1 MPSANE
7 VMTEAGHIRFVLDGA
22 VHDVAAVDPN
32 TTLLSY
38 LRDDLGR
45 RGTKEGCAEGD
56 CGACTV
62 VVTELSAAGHLH
74 YRPIN
79 ACIALLASVD
89 AREVLTVESL
99 SRRNEALHPAQEA
112 MVRHHGSQCG
122 FCTPGIVMSLF
133 ALYKQRDGLMRGDVD
148 ESLAGNLCRCTGYRP
163 IVDAGLAMHDL
174 GRQRATHTR
183 LTALPSAST
192 TADEKLHDVLGR
204 LGRTKGVRF
213 GGATLEATHAS
224 IDMPVSLD
232 DALAMLACEPETTVI
247 AGGTDLGLGITKS
260 HLSFTRL
267 LHLGRVSELQGID
280 QTADSI
286 RIGAAMPLEDVYQS
300 LRGTWP
306 SLDRLWARFA
316 SPPIRHAATLGG
328 NIANGSP
335 IGDSM
340 PALMAL
346 DTELELAT
354 NRATRRIPLSEF
366 YTGYRSSQ
374 LEQGELIVAVHIPAP
389 RPYQQYLVRKVAKR
403 FDQDI
408 SSVCV
413 ALNATVSDGFIASVR
428 LALGG
433 MAATPSRALSTEA
446 VLMGARLTD
455 SLDVSVRAALK
466 QDFEPISD
474 FRASAAYRM
483 QVAGNIVLHFLWQL
497 GAEQRAHD

>member
-1 MPSANE
+1 MPSENE
-7 VMTEAGHIRFVLDGA
+7 VITETGHIRFVLDGA

-45 RGTKEGCAEGD
+45 CGTKEGCAEGD

-62 VVTELSAAGHLH
+62 VVTELLAAGHLR

-89 AREVLTVESL
+89 GREVLTVESL
-99 SRRNEALHPAQEA
+99 SRRDEALHPVQEA
-112 MVRHHGSQCG
+112 LVQHHGSQCG

-133 ALYKQRDGLMRGDVD
+133 ALYKQRDGLARGDVD
-148 ESLAGNLCRCTGYRP
+148 EGLAGNLCRCTGYRP

-174 GRQRATHTR
+174 GRQRAAYTR

-192 TADEKLHDVLGR
+192 TADEQMQDVLGR
-204 LGRTKGVRF
+204 LGRTEGARF
-213 GGATLEATHAS
+213 GGAKLDATLAS

-232 DALAMLACEPETTVI
+232 AALAVLAHEPETTVI
-247 AGGTDLGLGITKS
+247 AGGTDLCLGITKS
-260 HLSFTRL
+260 HVSFPRL
-267 LHLGRVSELQGID
+267 VHLGRVTELQGIERTTD
-280 QTADSI
+280 NI
-286 RIGAAMPLEDVYQS
+286 RIGAAMRLEDVYQA

-335 IGDSM
+335 VGDSM

-346 DTELELAT
+346 DAELELAT
-354 NRATRRIPLSEF
+354 SRGTRRIPLCEF

-389 RPYQQYLVRKVAKR
+389 RPHQQYLVRKVAKR
-403 FDQDI
+403 LDQDI

-413 ALNATVSDGFIASVR
+413 ALSATVHDGFIAKAR

-433 MAATPSRALSTEA
+433 MAATPTRALSTEA
-446 VLMGARLTD
+446 LLGGARLTD
-455 SLDVSVRAALK
+455 ALEESVRAALK
-466 QDFEPISD
+466 KDFEPISD

-497 GAEQRAHD
+497 GAEPRSHD

>member
-1 MPSANE
+1 
-7 VMTEAGHIRFVLDGA
+7 MTEAAHIRFILDGA
-22 VHDVAAVDPN
+22 VHEVAAADPN

-38 LRDDLGR
+38 LRETLGR

-62 VVTELSAAGHLH
+62 VVTEPASGAQLR
-74 YRPIN
+74 YRPVN

-89 AREVLTVESL
+89 GREVLTVESL
-99 SRRNEALHPAQEA
+99 SRRNEALHPVQEA
-112 MVRHHGSQCG
+112 LVQHHGSQCG

-133 ALYKQRDGLMRGDVD
+133 ALYKQRDVLQRRDID
-148 ESLAGNLCRCTGYRP
+148 ECLAGNLCRCTGYRP
-163 IVDAGLAMHDL
+163 IVDAGLAMHEL

-183 LTALPSAST
+183 LSDLPGVSA
-192 TADEKLHDVLGR
+192 AVDGQLHDALGR
-204 LGRTKGVRF
+204 LERVGSVRF
-213 GGATLEATHAS
+213 AGNTLDATEALL
-224 IDMPVSLD
+224 DVPVALD
-232 DALAMLACEPETTVI
+232 AALALLAREPAATVI

-260 HLSFTRL
+260 HRSFPHL
-267 LHLGRVSELQGID
+267 LHVGRVRELQGVER
-280 QTADSI
+280 TASAI

-300 LRGTWP
+300 LRGIWP

-346 DTELELAT
+346 DTELELAASG
-354 NRATRRIPLSEF
+354 ATRRVALCEF
-366 YTGYRSSQ
+366 YTGYRRSQ
-374 LEQGELIVAVHIPAP
+374 LRQGELIVALHVPAP
-389 RPYQQYLVRKVAKR
+389 RADQHYMVRKVAKR

-413 ALNATVSDGFIASVR
+413 AFNATVNDGVIEELR
-428 LALGG
+428 LAFGG
-433 MAATPSRALSTEA
+433 MAATPGRAYGTEA
-446 VLMGARLTD
+446 ALRGARLTEA
-455 SLDVSVRAALK
+455 LDAVVRSGLE

-474 FRASAAYRM
+474 FRASATYRM
-483 QVAGNIVLHFLWQL
+483 QVAGNIVGHFLWQL
-497 GAEQRAHD
+497 RTEQRSHD

>member
-1 MPSANE
+1 
-7 VMTEAGHIRFVLDGA
+7 MTQTAHIRFILDGA
-22 VHDVAAVDPN
+22 VHEVAATDPN
-32 TTLLSY
+32 TTFLSY
-38 LRDDLGR
+38 LRETLGR

-62 VVTELSAAGHLH
+62 VVTEPAANAQVR

-89 AREVLTVESL
+89 GREVLTVESL
-99 SRRNEALHPAQEA
+99 SRRNEALHPVQEA
-112 MVRHHGSQCG
+112 MVQHHGSQCG

-133 ALYKQRDGLMRGDVD
+133 ALYKQREGLARGDID

-174 GRQRATHTR
+174 GRQRTTHTR
-183 LTALPSAST
+183 LTALPEASAGAGGELKEALARLRR
-192 TADEKLHDVLGR
+192 ADGA
-204 LGRTKGVRF
+204 RF
-213 GGATLEATHAS
+213 SGATLDANEAL
-224 IDMPVSLD
+224 IDVPVALD
-232 DALAMLACEPETTVI
+232 DALALLAREPAPVVI

-260 HLSFTRL
+260 HKSFPYL
-267 LHLGRVSELQGID
+267 LHVGRLPELQGVER
-280 QTADSI
+280 TATAI
-286 RIGAAMPLEDVYQS
+286 RIGAATPLEDVYEA
-300 LRGTWP
+300 LRGLWP
-306 SLDRLWARFA
+306 SLDQLWARFA

-346 DTELELAT
+346 DAELELAT
-354 NRATRRIPLSEF
+354 SGATRRVALCDF
-366 YTGYRSSQ
+366 YTGYRRSQ
-374 LEQGELIVAVHIPAP
+374 LQPGELIVAIHIPTP
-389 RPYQQYLVRKVAKR
+389 RSDQHYRVRKVAKR

-413 ALNATVSDGFIASVR
+413 ALNATLNDGVIDEVR
-428 LALGG
+428 LAFGG
-433 MAATPSRALSTEA
+433 MAATPCRALDTEA
-446 VLMGARLTD
+446 VLRGARLTD
-455 SLDVSVRAALK
+455 PLGTDVQAALKQALK

-483 QVAGNIVLHFLWQL
+483 QVAGNIIAHFLWQL
-497 GAEQRAHD
+497 GTEQRTHD